1 MSLANGERPDQ
12 VQAQLTTP
20 GLVSMM
26 GHRFLP
32 AATSSPRK
40 ARSRDHVVV
49 LTHRLFER
57 RFGSDAKVVG
67 REVRLDGMPYTVVG
81 VLAPGPADRL
91 QNELYLPLA
100 FAPDQ
105 VNHDFHWLLVM
116 GRLKPEFSLAQAN
129 ADMAEVTKAIAEANP
144 RSNMGWGA
152 SVEPLQNNFLS
163 RETVTGLWLL
173 LAAVGFVL
181 LIACANVANLLL
193 ARGTA
198 RLREVAVRS
207 SLGAGRRQIF
217 AQFLTESLVL
227 AAIGG
232 ALGVA
237 LAAGLLRV
245 ILAVMPPYTLP
256 SEADVRLSLPVLVFT
271 LFACVLAG
279 VLAGCAPAWQA
290 LRANLVETLK
300 ESGRSQGGARHGL
313 RRALVVTEFA
323 LALTLLAGGGL
334 AVHSLVKLTNVD
346 LGFARSNLLT
356 FYLPVPDG
364 RYPKPEL
371 VVAFYGQ
378 LLEKLQ
384 AVPGVAAVSASTG
397 MPVNGTNF
405 GMPFH
410 FAGKPFAD
418 PSARPGAG
426 FNMVTPTYFHTF
438 GIQIDRGRGFDP
450 SDRAFSPLV
459 AVVNQT
465 FVKKYLADADPLA
478 QRLVVEQLIPG
489 VTKLGPPLEW
499 QIVGVYKDVKNG
511 GPRPAPRRRGD
522 LRSDV
527 VRGRAA
533 DARDR
538 TAHGPRS
545 AARAGRGPRPQ
556 GGNGDRTRGCR
567 RGDPGRLPR
576 GPGHARNV
584 VRGRRRG
591 PGGLRSGGHPA
602 PDVGRAGLSPAR
614 PPCGVG
620 GPHGR
625 AATGLRAHRESVPN
639 SQACCVPITS
649 ASEP

>member
-1 MSLANGERPDQ
+1 M
-12 VQAQLTTP
+12 
-20 GLVSMM
+20 
-26 GHRFLP
+26 
-32 AATSSPRK
+32 
-40 ARSRDHVVV
+40 
-49 LTHRLFER
+49 
-57 RFGSDAKVVG
+57 
-67 REVRLDGMPYTVVG
+67 
-81 VLAPGPADRL
+81 
-91 QNELYLPLA
+91 
-100 FAPDQ
+100 
-105 VNHDFHWLLVM
+105 
-116 GRLKPEFSLAQAN
+116 
-129 ADMAEVTKAIAEANP
+129 
-144 RSNMGWGA
+144 
-152 SVEPLQNNFLS
+152 
-163 RETVTGLWLL
+163 
-173 LAAVGFVL
+173 
-181 LIACANVANLLL
+181 ANLLL

-227 AAIGG
+227 AGIGG

-237 LAAGLLRV
+237 LAAGLLRI

-300 ESGRSQGGARHGL
+300 ESGRSLGGARHGL

-356 FYLPVPDG
+356 FYLPVPDS
-364 RYPKPEL
+364 RHPTPEL
-371 VVAFYGQ
+371 VVAFYDR

-426 FNMVTPTYFHTF
+426 FNMVTPSYFNTF
-438 GIQIDRGRGFDP
+438 GIQIDRGRGFDA
-450 SDRAFSPLV
+450 SDRAGSPLV

-489 VTKLGPPLEW
+489 VTKLRSS
-499 QIVGVYKDVKNG
+499 
-511 GPRPAPRRRGD
+511 PRMADRRG
-522 LRSDV
+522 LQ
-527 VRGRAA
+527 GREERRAPG
-533 DARDR
+533 RVS
-538 TAHGPRS
+538 PRS
-545 AARAGRGPRPQ
+545 WCRSPRARGRGPWWRCA
-556 GGNGDRTRGCR
+556 RAWT
-567 RGDPGRLPR
+567 PR
-576 GPGHARNV
+576 
-584 VRGRRRG
+584 
-591 PGGLRSGGHPA
+591 
-602 PDVGRAGLSPAR
+602 
-614 PPCGVG
+614 
-620 GPHGR
+620 
-625 AATGLRAHRESVPN
+625 
-639 SQACCVPITS
+639 
-649 ASEP
+649 AS